1 MGWEPIFRDLQRRA
15 GLDLPS
21 KWKICRLPQARRSIT
36 QFQKAKIT
44 NCYLRFRGVNAI
56 AYYGA
61 GTKNFQD
68 CCSLVLAPS
77 LDAQPETINFSLV
90 ATLISNSPAE
100 TEAVGRRLAEDAEV
114 GSILALQGE
123 LGSGKTLFTKGFVAG
138 IGSNT
143 AVFSPTFTIVHEYR
157 NGRLPVY
164 HFDFFRVE
172 SRQALERL
180 GLDDYFF
187 GDGVSVIEW
196 ADRFPEFIPEQ
207 ARWIRFEI
215 KSENQRAVTFQGT

>member
-1 MGWEPIFRDLQRRA
+1 
-15 GLDLPS
+15 
-21 KWKICRLPQARRSIT
+21 
-36 QFQKAKIT
+36 
-44 NCYLRFRGVNAI
+44 
-56 AYYGA
+56 
-61 GTKNFQD
+61 
-68 CCSLVLAPS
+68 
-77 LDAQPETINFSLV
+77 V

-100 TEAVGRRLAEDAEV
+100 TEAAGRRLAEDAGV

-138 IGSNT
+138 MGSNT

-172 SRQALERL
+172 NRQSLARL

-196 ADRFPEFIPEQ
+196 ADLFPEFIPEP

-215 KSENQRAVTFQGT
+215 KSQTQRAITFQGT

>member
-1 MGWEPIFRDLQRRA
+1 M
-15 GLDLPS
+15 
-21 KWKICRLPQARRSIT
+21 
-36 QFQKAKIT
+36 
-44 NCYLRFRGVNAI
+44 
-56 AYYGA
+56 
-61 GTKNFQD
+61 
-68 CCSLVLAPS
+68 
-77 LDAQPETINFSLV
+77 

-143 AVFSPTFTIVHEYR
+143 AVFSPTFT
-157 NGRLPVY
+157 
-164 HFDFFRVE
+164 
-172 SRQALERL
+172 L

-215 KSENQRAVTFQGT
+215 KSENQRAITFKEGRFPIRTLPLAD